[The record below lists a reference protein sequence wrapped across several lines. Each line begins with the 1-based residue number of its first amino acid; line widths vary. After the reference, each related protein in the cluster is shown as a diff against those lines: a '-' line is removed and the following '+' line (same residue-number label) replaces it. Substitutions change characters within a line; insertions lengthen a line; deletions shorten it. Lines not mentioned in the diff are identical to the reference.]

1 MLRPFIRKFQ
11 VTKLRGSPIGF
22 FNPVIRTQNFVQ
34 SHDPEAY
41 FGHSNSHAHFQ
52 SLISPDFALKSRIPS
67 FKWGKSRIPKNL
79 LGTLNSI
86 KALFSYTAGGR
97 RQYPLHSFLPANL
110 FWYMRGSKTAT
121 DARRRTF
128 TISMHSGGENWKIKI

>member
-22 FNPVIRTQNFVQ
+22 FNPVIRTQNLVQ
-34 SHDPEAY
+34 SHNPEAY

-110 FWYMRGSKTAT
+110 FWYMRGFK
-121 DARRRTF
+121 DGNRRPSQDFYGQHAFRR
-128 TISMHSGGENWKIKI
+128 WKLKN

>member
-34 SHDPEAY
+34 SHNPEAY

-67 FKWGKSRIPKNL
+67 FKWGKSRIPKNI
-79 LGTLNSI
+79 LGTINSS
-86 KALFSYTAGGR
+86 KPYFDTQLAGVDSIRYIAFCLQICFGT
-97 RQYPLHSFLPANL
+97 
-110 FWYMRGSKTAT
+110 WEDSKTAT

-128 TISMHSGGENWKIKI
+128 TVSMHSGGENWKIKI